1 MARVAKKPIK
11 KKDEP
16 QPVHTCGDCG
26 NGSFYYE
33 HSNLDINGKPIC
45 LKCPYVENRSMIR
58 SEKAC
63 DKWKPKTIK

>member
-1 MARVAKKPIK
+1 MARVVKKPIK

-16 QPVHTCGDCG
+16 QPVHKCGDCG

-45 LKCPYVENRSMIR
+45 LKCPFVENRSMIR

-63 DKWKPKTIK
+63 DKWKPKRK

>member
-16 QPVHTCGDCG
+16 QPVHTCVDCG
-26 NGSFYYE
+26 WGTFYGIPN
-33 HSNLDINGKPIC
+33 NLDLNGKPIC
-45 LKCPYVENRSMIR
+45 LSCPFVENRFMIR

-63 DKWKPKTIK
+63 DKWKPKRN